1 MQTPLPFRSP
11 YRNNEIL
18 NRASRIETEDVQTPK
33 IQTDTGMVY
42 NITGVLLVVAL
53 GVCVV
58 AFPYVLWLLFGTG
71 PRSRPM
77 RYISR
82 QHESGTTE
90 PSGWS
95 EDRKKAPPGYD
106 GAGE

>member
-1 MQTPLPFRSP
+1 MTLVIPLH
-11 YRNNEIL
+11 
-18 NRASRIETEDVQTPK
+18 IEVTSLSSIVRRGFFMIFAPAGK
-33 IQTDTGMVY
+33 ICGS
-42 NITGVLLVVAL
+42 AL
-53 GVCVV
+53 ALARDV

-95 EDRKKAPPGYD
+95 EDRKKAPTGYD